1 MLGKLLKHEFYA
13 TGKNL
18 LPIYGITLILSLL
31 NRIIINIDVFDG
43 PLEVVK
49 GLMIAAYVISII
61 ATLIVTAI
69 IIILR
74 FYKNL
79 MTDEGYLMF
88 TLPVKPLQ
96 LINSKLITSII
107 WIIVSVITV
116 ILSLLILL
124 ANSKNIEYLKG
135 FFEGM
140 LYVFKAEFGD
150 QYVLVMVEF
159 GLIMVISIIQQ
170 ILLIYVSIAVGHL
183 FNGHKV
189 LGSFAAY
196 IVINTAVQIILTVL
210 LFVLSRINP
219 STFEEASSV
228 PEVVF
233 PITIIVGLTL
243 CTLYYLSTNYIFS
256 RKLNLE

>member
-1 MLGKLLKHEFYA
+1 MLGKLLRHEFYA

-18 LPIYGITLILSLL
+18 LPIYGITIILSLL
-31 NRIIINIDVFDG
+31 NRIITNVDIFNG
-43 PLEVVK
+43 PMGIIS
-49 GLMIAAYVISII
+49 GLMLAAYVISII
-61 ATLIVTAI
+61 ATFIVTFI

-116 ILSLLILL
+116 FLSLLVLL
-124 ANSKNIEYLKG
+124 ANPQRIEIFKE
-135 FFEGM
+135 FFEGIF
-140 LYVFKAEFGD
+140 YVFKGSFGD
-150 QYVLVMVEF
+150 QYILFTVELLLMIF
-159 GLIMVISIIQQ
+159 ISLIQQ
-170 ILLIYVSIAVGHL
+170 ILLIYLSIAVGHL

-189 LGSFAAY
+189 LGSFVAY
-196 IVINTAVQIILTVL
+196 IVINSAIQILITIIMVIWSYLGGT
-210 LFVLSRINP
+210 
-219 STFEEASSV
+219 TFEELSSI
-228 PEVVF
+228 PRLIF
-233 PITIIVGLTL
+233 PFTIVIGLTL
-243 CTLYYLSTNYIFS
+243 STLYYLATNYIFS